1 MTGLHIHIST
11 VDSNGINFNFYKY
24 MLLCNEE
31 QLLSQWETRDGYSHN
46 VMDILSQNTKLE
58 SKKIKTG
65 KGTIWNLE
73 KISFNHIE
81 IKSIGGID
89 YHSDT
94 QKLIDEFNQYADLF
108 HEALQID
115 TEKHK
120 ELYRKHKKQ
129 LENVELEKQK
139 LFIFALEDAG
149 IMPKQ
154 KIPEKREIETKPDK
168 ENGSQKDSNRHPSPS
183 SNPSKK
189 PWER

>member
-1 MTGLHIHIST
+1 
-11 VDSNGINFNFYKY
+11 
-24 MLLCNEE
+24 
-31 QLLSQWETRDGYSHN
+31 
-46 VMDILSQNTKLE
+46 MDILSQNTKLE